1 MGGSGG
7 GGGYFGGP
15 IDPDKLRQ
23 EVEEAVDQTERQK
36 RDIAIS
42 ALLTDLLSAF
52 NSRDYDRTSK
62 HMSEIESALGEEVD
76 GMETLLFGGSV
87 AKHTY
92 VDGLSDID
100 SLVIIDREEIES
112 SSPAELLDDFAAAV
126 RKNIGDRIGA
136 QVTVG
141 RLAVTVEYADGT
153 VIQLLPAARH
163 RGGFVISDDR
173 GTGWR
178 HIRPKEFTR
187 AIVEA
192 NQRLDRA
199 LVPTIKLAKSAL
211 SNVPEDIRP
220 SGYHVEALAL
230 KVLGNYRGDRTP
242 RVMLPEFFKGA
253 ADAVMRPT
261 ADVTGQSKHIDSHLG
276 ESGSDSRRRLSAVLE
291 RIARKLENARS
302 AAQWRDVLEP
312 QES

>member
-15 IDPDKLRQ
+15 IDPEKLRQ
-23 EVEEAVDQTERQK
+23 EVERAVDETERQK
-36 RDIAIS
+36 RDIAIN

-52 NSRDYDRTSK
+52 NSRDYDKTTK
-62 HMSEIESALGEEVD
+62 YLSEIESALGEEVD

-100 SLVIIDREEIES
+100 SLVIIDREEIQS
-112 SSPAELLDDFAAAV
+112 STPAELLDDFAAAV
-126 RKNIGDRIGA
+126 RRQIGEKTGA
-136 QVTVG
+136 QVSIG

-153 VIQLLPAARH
+153 LIQLLPAARH

-178 HIRPKEFTR
+178 HIKPKEFSR
-187 AIVEA
+187 VIVEA

-211 SNVPEDIRP
+211 TNVPEDIRP

-230 KVLGNYRGDRTP
+230 KVLGNYKGDRTP
-242 RVMLPEFFKGA
+242 KAMLPEFFKKA
-253 ADAVMRPT
+253 AEAVTRPT
-261 ADVTGQSKHIDSHLG
+261 PDVTGQSKHIDADLG
-276 ESGSDSRRRLSAVLE
+276 PSGSDARRRLSGALE

-312 QES
+312 QED